1 MAFDNKLV
9 EEILK
14 RADIVDVISSYINV
28 IKKGKNYLAIC
39 PFHDDHH
46 PSMSISREKQIYKCY
61 SCGNGGNVITF
72 VMNYEH
78 VKFFDAL
85 KKIAEIIGY
94 DNPRL
99 HETIKVVSTNPSL
112 DVLYDCS
119 AELTKFYQY
128 ALSTDEGKL
137 ARDYLDARSLGE
149 KIRTK
154 FCLGY
159 AFNDGRLTIEYL
171 TKKGFSLKNIE
182 NIGIALARHASTT
195 DNNAGRLIFPLFDL
209 EGRPVGYSARRLNDD
224 KSLPKYVNS
233 PETSIFHKS
242 NLLYNFH
249 NASQTCRRDG
259 YIYVVEGFMD
269 VFAIDEI
276 GISSVVALMG
286 TALTKEHLQL
296 LKRTNVEVR
305 LCLDGDVAG
314 KSATMKAI
322 KELDEARIP
331 HRIVYMDNELRDP
344 DEILRDD
351 GPDKLRFYLNN
362 LIDAFNF
369 SLAYYINTSPI
380 DSPEAAKEIIKS
392 FVPLFANITDQ
403 LSFDNYLYKLSE
415 ATHYDARA
423 LRTYLA
429 SLVTAYR
436 QKKVVEEESIVVP
449 DALNLSYT
457 YNRQLKGPLR
467 RLLLIEDKMLQQMV
481 LHEKAVNFYEQ
492 NIKYFFD
499 EVNRMIANFLIDY
512 LENHEK
518 LDLSEIVAMVEESD
532 VKDKE
537 QIKRK
542 LTDMAYIDAEPYSE
556 EMLVEYKKI
565 IDEQKQKIYERKR
578 LEASLKETTSEND
591 KARII
596 RDYNKMR
603 YKDFQQSNTED
614 DKDEK
619 K

>member
-94 DNPRL
+94 DDPRL
-99 HETIKVVSTNPSL
+99 HETIKVVPTNPSL

-128 ALSTDEGKL
+128 ALSTDEGKV

-149 KIRTK
+149 NIRTK

-209 EGRPVGYSARRLNDD
+209 EGRPVGYSARRLIDD

-344 DEILRDD
+344 DEILRGD

-362 LIDAFNF
+362 LTDAFNF

-403 LSFDNYLYKLSE
+403 LSYDNYLYKLSE

-449 DALNLSYT
+449 DVLNLSYT

-481 LHEKAVNFYEQ
+481 LHEEAVNFYEQ

-537 QIKRK
+537 EIKKK
-542 LTDMAYIDAEPYSE
+542 LTDIAYIDAEPYSE

-578 LEASLKETTSEND
+578 LEASLKETTSESD